1 MISNAASRIG
11 GFVRLTLPVMAI
23 VLLLFP
29 LGSLAAGQTTL
40 TAEDFILKTLEAA
53 GGQNAVSAVRTLSF
67 KIGPQNYIAAADGRL
82 KVKAALEAAVV
93 YEAILVAGGTVRRNT
108 LNRTSVVAGAEAVRG
123 FSTHQPAKTLP
134 EAIVSDHFDV
144 VLMTYNHMESAS
156 VEPLIAQARAKGIGT
171 IAMKVF
177 AGGKQGNL
185 KSLIATRLKYS
196 QAALRWVL
204 GNPASDGLII
214 TMSTFTQVEEYVSAA
229 PCITKTTGWRG
240 MPSAF
245 MPGLRK
251 DGSRSPAKPATA
263 HARRP
268 ARTASRSGP
277 ASFALTPCSVPDG
290 DLSAPT
296 LS

>member
-40 TAEDFILKTLEAA
+40 TAEDLILKTLEAA

-67 KIGPQNYIAAADGRL
+67 KIGPQTYIAAADGRL
-82 KVKAALEAAVV
+82 KVMAGFEAPIV
-93 YEAILVAGGTVRRNT
+93 YETVLAAGGTVRRNT

-134 EAIVSDHFDV
+134 EAMIVSDHFDV

-185 KSLIATRLKYS
+185 KSLIDTRLKYS

-204 GNPASDGLII
+204 GNPAIDGLII
-214 TMSTFTQVEEYVSAA
+214 TMSTFTHVEEYVS
-229 PCITKTTGWRG
+229 
-240 MPSAF
+240 
-245 MPGLRK
+245 
-251 DGSRSPAKPATA
+251 
-263 HARRP
+263 
-268 ARTASRSGP
+268 